1 MNVSQTNKPGSTP
14 GWGRLI
20 GLAAA
25 TVLGAG
31 LFAAPA
37 AAQQGWGQQEGPIRL
52 IPPRAES
59 PGEAPAPDWRLR
71 DEPPRDTG
79 PTHRAPRLP
88 REVVSGIQASD
99 SLDAVS
105 IDASGVLDASL
116 GGLPVD
122 MWNGSSRDVI
132 ARALDVL
139 PVVAPSPV
147 RQGLARTLL
156 LTVASPPSGSGPGL
170 IDLRAERLVAL
181 GATPDALRLVDAV
194 PEDRITETLARVR
207 IEALMV
213 EGRLDEACAAAEAGI
228 ARWDAP
234 VWQKVQAFCA
244 LRADRREQANLAV
257 TMLREQGIDDP
268 AFLWAAEQLSGLRG
282 PAPSD
287 IGRPTPLVVAM
298 LLATGR
304 TLPASL
310 LDAPEPWVLRAVALS
325 DSAAAKP
332 DVRVPAGERAALHG
346 AFSADDLA
354 ALYRAQG
361 FPDDAF
367 AEPLADIVAA
377 PTPLTGALL
386 FQLAERQTVPAAL
399 AEVVVRAMDLAERVG
414 LHAATA
420 GLYAPL
426 IERLAP
432 AADLMWF
439 AETAG
444 RTLFRAGRFDSAA
457 EWYEAAASAAAV
469 DSEARQAADGLWPLY
484 RLAVESMSDRWPEAR
499 MKAWRTL
506 MTARAETA
514 SGNEPTTRRVA
525 RQQARLL
532 SLLQATGDRVEVAD
546 WAPLWAALPDAGGF
560 VPQAPVWHAVSSA
573 ADQLRVGETVLLG
586 LMVQGDTAPADVS
599 DAALHRAVE
608 SLRVVGLEDAAR
620 RIAVEAAIAS
630 GL

>member
-1 MNVSQTNKPGSTP
+1 MNVSPNNKPP
-14 GWGRLI
+14 LRRLVA
-20 GLAAA
+20 LAA
-25 TVLGAG
+25 VVSVGVG
-31 LFAAPA
+31 LSGLPA
-37 AAQQGWGQQEGPIRL
+37 AAQQTWGQQGGPIRL
-52 IPPRAES
+52 IPPGS
-59 PGEAPAPDWRLR
+59 EAPADAPPGDWRLR
-71 DEPPRDTG
+71 DTVPRESR
-79 PTHRAPRLP
+79 PAQIAPRLP

-105 IDASGVLDASL
+105 IDATGVLDASL

-122 MWNGSSRDVI
+122 MWSGSRRDVI
-132 ARALDVL
+132 GRALDAL

-156 LTVASPPSGSGPGL
+156 LTVASPPSGSGPAL
-170 IDLRAERLVAL
+170 IDLRADRLVAL
-181 GATPDALRLVDAV
+181 GATPDALRLIEAV
-194 PEDRITETLARVR
+194 PEARITEALAKARV
-207 IEALMV
+207 EALMV
-213 EGRLDEACAAAEAGI
+213 EGRLDEACAVAEDGI

-234 VWQKVQAFCA
+234 MWQKAQAFCA
-244 LRADRREQANLAV
+244 LRADRREQASLAV

-325 DSAAAKP
+325 PSDATKP

-346 AFSADDLA
+346 AFSAEDLA
-354 ALYRAQG
+354 ALYRAQT
-361 FPDDAF
+361 FPEDAF
-367 AEPLADIVAA
+367 AQPLADIVAA
-377 PTPLTGALL
+377 PNPLTGALL
-386 FQLAERQTVPAAL
+386 FQLAERQAVPAAL
-399 AEVVVRAMDLAERVG
+399 AEVVVRAMTLAERVG

-420 GLYAPL
+420 SLYAPL

-444 RTLFRAGRFDSAA
+444 RTLFHASRFDSAA
-457 EWYEAAASAAAV
+457 EWYEAAANAAAV
-469 DSEARQAADGLWPLY
+469 DSDARQAADGLWPLY

-506 MTARAETA
+506 MTTRAETA

-532 SLLQATGDRVEVAD
+532 SLLQATGDRVEVDD
-546 WAPLWAALPDAGGF
+546 WAPLWAALPAGGGF
-560 VPQAPVWHAVSSA
+560 VPQAPTWHAVSSA
-573 ADQLRVGETVLLG
+573 ADQLRVGETVLFS
-586 LMVQGDTAPADVS
+586 LMVQGDAAPADVS

-608 SLRVVGLEDAAR
+608 NLRVVGLEDAAR
-620 RIAVEAAIAS
+620 RIAVEAAIAA